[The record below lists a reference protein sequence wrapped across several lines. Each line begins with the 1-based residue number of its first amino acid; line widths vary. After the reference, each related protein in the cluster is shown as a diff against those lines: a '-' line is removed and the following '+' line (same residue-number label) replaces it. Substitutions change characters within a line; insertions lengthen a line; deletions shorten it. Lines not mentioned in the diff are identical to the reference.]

1 VILIPRAVLLFD
13 IDGVIRDVGGSYRRA
28 IVETVHHYSGWRP
41 DPAVIDALKAEGCWN
56 NDWEASLELLRRYRG
71 TGTDAAQF
79 GDPSTRSAGVDSSAR
94 SAETLFPART
104 VATPGA
110 TSPSFSPSPSPL
122 PSLAELVE
130 VFGGFYFGGDPDG
143 DPSIW
148 RGFIGSEPL
157 LVEPSFFT
165 ELNAAGIAWGFV
177 SGAEP
182 PSVRYV
188 LEQRLGLLD
197 PPRIAM
203 GDAPDKPDPT
213 GFLRLAER
221 LLAEGGGTGLGAAAP
236 PVAYLGDTVADVL
249 TVQRARQVC
258 PEQRFLSLA
267 VAPPHLQGREQL
279 EARHAYEQRL
289 RQAGA
294 DRILPATVAVLA
306 NLEILLTQA

>member
-1 VILIPRAVLLFD
+1 
-13 IDGVIRDVGGSYRRA
+13 VIRDVGGSYRRA

-41 DPAVIDALKAEGCWN
+41 DPAEIDALKAEGCWN
-56 NDWEASLELLRRYRG
+56 NDWEASLELLRRHRSSSDVAARSG
-71 TGTDAAQF
+71 DAAIRPA
-79 GDPSTRSAGVDSSAR
+79 GLESSAGSAG
-94 SAETLFPART
+94 TLFPARS

-110 TSPSFSPSPSPL
+110 TSPLLSPSPPLSPSPAPVPAPL

-143 DPSIW
+143 DPALW

-157 LVEPSFFT
+157 LVEPAFFAD
-165 ELNAAGIAWGFV
+165 LQAAGIAWGFV

-182 PSVRYV
+182 PSVLYV

-221 LLAEGGGTGLGAAAP
+221 LLVEGAGSGLGAAAP

-249 TVQRARQVC
+249 TVERARQVV
-258 PEQRFLSLA
+258 PQQRFLSLA
-267 VAPPHLQGREQL
+267 VAPPHLQGPEHL
-279 EARHAYEQRL
+279 EARHAYEERL

-294 DRILPATVAVLA
+294 DRILPATAAVLA
-306 NLEILLTQA
+306 NLEALLTQA